1 MPKCLVV
8 QHVPP
13 ESAFAIAD
21 ALRAAHVEVDIR
33 RVFDGDEVPTDSADL
48 DGLIVMGGP
57 MSAQSDRS
65 FPTRAAEIG
74 LLADALDRGVP
85 SLGVCLGAQLLAVAA
100 GGSVSPGDGGLEVG
114 WGPVDLESA
123 CAGDALFGGLPSRLT
138 VMHWHGNTFTLPGG
152 SERLMS
158 NSNYANQAFRTGAA
172 AWGVQFHLEVT
183 RSAVEGFLAAF
194 PGEAAGA
201 VGGAAAI
208 RSATPAAISEQCSS
222 ASPVWWWPER
232 PIGISWIW
240 RDETMPSAALFPA
253 RELGQNNLPM
263 RQIRFIVGPWTSTPC
278 SPRSPKPSTRS
289 GSGPD

>member
-8 QHVPP
+8 EHVPP

-21 ALRAAHVEVDIR
+21 ALRAAHVEVDTR

-57 MSAQSDRS
+57 MSAQSDRG
-65 FPTRAAEIG
+65 FPTRSAEIG

-138 VMHWHGNTFTLPGG
+138 VMHWHGDTFALPGG

-158 NSNYANQAFRTGAA
+158 NSNYANQAFRAGRRGLGRAVPSRGDRIGRG
-172 AWGVQFHLEVT
+172 GVPGRVSGGGRWRRRRGRRHPFGDPGRDRRTWRPGRATVFDRFAGLVVARATHRDDLVD
-183 RSAVEGFLAAF
+183 LA
-194 PGEAAGA
+194 
-201 VGGAAAI
+201 
-208 RSATPAAISEQCSS
+208 
-222 ASPVWWWPER
+222 
-232 PIGISWIW
+232 
-240 RDETMPSAALFPA
+240 
-253 RELGQNNLPM
+253 
-263 RQIRFIVGPWTSTPC
+263 
-278 SPRSPKPSTRS
+278 
-289 GSGPD
+289 